1 MASKHKECAFLALR
15 GFICYLSYW
24 KSGFFT
30 QSRNT
35 TERYRSGHNG
45 DDSKSS
51 VRPKGVPWVR
61 IPPSPPFILLTVL
74 DLKVYKS
81 EPILNMFQERCPS
94 GRRGTI
100 GNRVCV
106 NSAPRVRIPPS
117 PPQPGYPLIAGSCA
131 TKSREPRQV
140 RKEATVVGPFVCR
153 RGAWL
158 SSFFL
163 SIPCLT

>member
-1 MASKHKECAFLALR
+1 MPYMVSFAIFSLTWQDLDYIRK
-15 GFICYLSYW
+15 YW
-24 KSGFFT
+24 
-30 QSRNT
+30 

-61 IPPSPPFILLTVL
+61 IPPSPPLILLTVQV
-74 DLKVYKS
+74 LKVYKG
-81 EPILNMFQERCPS
+81 EPILNMFNKERCPS

-106 NSAPRVRIPPS
+106 NSAPWVRIPPS
-117 PPQPGYPLIAGSCA
+117 PPQSKNLLIAGSCA

-158 SSFFL
+158 SSL
-163 SIPCLT
+163 LLVNS